1 MLTIL
6 CQLQPSL
13 LIVIF
18 QNVFTHIIQPPVDC
32 PSHTITSVYVVC
44 FSESPNVTAG
54 GLRQLLGAFTSLE
67 DITLAGG
74 LDGAVHETTLS
85 VLNGCSQLQI
95 LQLGDANRIYTDIP
109 AAAVSRS
116 DSRH

>member
-1 MLTIL
+1 M
-6 CQLQPSL
+6 
-13 LIVIF
+13 
-18 QNVFTHIIQPPVDC
+18 
-32 PSHTITSVYVVC
+32 
-44 FSESPNVTAG
+44 TAG

-67 DITLAGG
+67 DIALCGG

-95 LQLGDANRIYTDIP
+95 LQLGNANRIYTDIP

-116 DSRH
+116 DSRHWLVQVSEQTRSKPDTDQIQIRPVQDQDQALGRDQTQTRLDPYQTSLP